1 MKTPAVGLTMVLLLD
16 ACILGCASVSEL
28 PRPKPVSPPP
38 SPAAKAPPVRKPKP
52 RQWSDKQL
60 NLLRTF
66 ALQESPKLWQTVQ
79 ALRAEHDTRTAA
91 LARLRS
97 ELQDFGRN
105 PDADPDYVA
114 LKTANDGLLESL
126 SAIYAKIE
134 DAYIAYKKFLA
145 TPGNKA
151 YNDMMRKVLDDGM
164 NEASAAESRFM
175 RMSREK

>member
-1 MKTPAVGLTMVLLLD
+1 MKTSAMGLTMVLLLD
-16 ACILGCASVSEL
+16 ACILGCTSVSEP
-28 PRPKPVSPPP
+28 PRPKPVPQPSSPVANMPL
-38 SPAAKAPPVRKPKP
+38 VRKPKP

-60 NLLRTF
+60 NLLRAF

-91 LARLRS
+91 LARLRT
-97 ELQDFGRN
+97 ELVDFGRN
-105 PDADPDYVA
+105 PDDDQDYVA

-151 YNDMMRKVLDDGM
+151 YNDMMRKVLNDGM

>member
-1 MKTPAVGLTMVLLLD
+1 M
-16 ACILGCASVSEL
+16 
-28 PRPKPVSPPP
+28 
-38 SPAAKAPPVRKPKP
+38 PPVQKPKP

-60 NLLRTF
+60 NLLRAF

-91 LARLRS
+91 LARLRT
-97 ELQDFGRN
+97 ELLDFGRN
-105 PDADPDYVA
+105 PDADLDYVA
-114 LKTANDGLLESL
+114 LKTANDRLLESL

-145 TPGNKA
+145 TPGNKE

-164 NEASAAESRFM
+164 NEASAAERRFM